1 MNIPE
6 DLNDNQRPANDTL
19 IVDQPPQP
27 SSTDPAAALFKAE
40 GYGQVE
46 EWVKVKMR
54 SAHAERKETH
64 RNKLKLKGLGQ
75 LNLVVPIEG
84 PARELLQHLAKTDL
98 DEALSEAVRIV
109 AANPQ
114 IAELSVR
121 LGSGPE
127 PALKCLTAQLA
138 AHILRRIDQESP
150 VRAATNAVFKDNQ
163 IAELASFLRRDKDK
177 VLVERLCVVLSGG
190 RGKRSGGLVAR
201 ARALLS
207 LGLHLWR
214 RAQ

>member
-1 MNIPE
+1 MSIPE

-19 IVDQPPQP
+19 LVDQPPQP

-40 GYGQVE
+40 GYGKVE
-46 EWVKVKMR
+46 AWVKVKKR
-54 SAHAERKETH
+54 SADAERKETH
-64 RNKLKLKGLGQ
+64 RDKLKQKGLDQ

-98 DEALSEAVRIV
+98 DEGLSEAVRIV

-127 PALKCLTAQLA
+127 PALAVLTSRQAVR
-138 AHILRRIDQESP
+138 ILRRIDREP
-150 VRAATNAVFKDNQ
+150 AVRSATIEIFAGGH
-163 IAELASFLRRDKDK
+163 IAGLVDCLCKDK
-177 VLVERLCVVLSGG
+177 KLVERLYPVLTDH
-190 RGKRSGGLVAR
+190 RGKRSAGFFTR

-207 LGLHLWR
+207 LARYLWR
-214 RAQ
+214 RGR

>member
-1 MNIPE
+1 MSIPE
-6 DLNDNQRPANDTL
+6 DLNDNQRPASDTL
-19 IVDQPPQP
+19 LVDRPPQP

-40 GYGQVE
+40 GYGKVE
-46 EWVKVKMR
+46 AWVKVTER
-54 SAHAERKETH
+54 SAEAERKETH

-84 PARELLQHLAKTDL
+84 PARALLQHLAKTDL
-98 DEALSEAVRIV
+98 DKALSAAVRIV

-114 IAELSVR
+114 IAELSLR

-127 PALKCLTAQLA
+127 PALKCLNPQLA
-138 AHILRRIDQESP
+138 AHILRRIDQEPP
-150 VRAATNAVFKDNQ
+150 VRAATNAVFNDNQ
-163 IAELASFLRRDKDK
+163 IAELASFLRKDK